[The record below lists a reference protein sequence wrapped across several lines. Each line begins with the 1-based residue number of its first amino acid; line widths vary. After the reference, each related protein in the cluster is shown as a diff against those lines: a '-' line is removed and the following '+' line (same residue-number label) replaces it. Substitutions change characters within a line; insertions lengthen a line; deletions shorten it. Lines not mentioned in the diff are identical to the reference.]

1 MWQSSTAGMVMT
13 IRQLGVGLA
22 VVGAL
27 LFVGCGGDDGET
39 ATATATVAATSEVVV
54 TETTTPTMEATAEP
68 VTACVQ
74 SMVSDGTE
82 HLLMRADK
90 EQALPDGYT
99 PELVQLPLA
108 YILAGWTE
116 QYLNPEAAE
125 ALMAML
131 DAALAAGYELVV
143 RSSYRSYDEQVV
155 TFAYWV
161 SQVGEAEAERE
172 SARAGHSEHQLGQ
185 TVDVTSAAVGWQLSQ
200 DFGATPEGVW
210 LHEHLAEFGL
220 ALSYPR
226 AMEEVTGYIY
236 EPWHLRY
243 VGPACAAEWQES
255 ELTLIE
261 VLRGD
266 HLDR

>member
-1 MWQSSTAGMVMT
+1 MAVAMRQFGVM
-13 IRQLGVGLA
+13 LM
-22 VVGAL
+22 VGAL
-27 LFVGCGGDDGET
+27 LFVACGGSEDKLPVTVEPRSAVTLAPT
-39 ATATATVAATSEVVV
+39 AVGTLP
-54 TETTTPTMEATAEP
+54 PTATAEP

-74 SMVSDGTE
+74 ALVSDGTE
-82 HLLMRADK
+82 RLLLRADK
-90 EQALPDGYT
+90 QQALPDGYE
-99 PELVQLPLA
+99 PEVVQLPLQ
-108 YILAGWTE
+108 YILEGWTE
-116 QYLNPEAAE
+116 QSLIPEAAE
-125 ALMAML
+125 ALMTML
-131 DAALAAGYELVV
+131 NAASEAGHEVVV
-143 RSSYRSYDEQVV
+143 RSSYRSYNEQVS

-161 SQVGEAEAERE
+161 NLVGEAEAERE
-172 SARAGHSEHQLGQ
+172 SARPGHSEHQLGQ

-255 ELTLIE
+255 GLTLIE

-266 HLDR
+266 HLEVGLQPS

>member
-1 MWQSSTAGMVMT
+1 MM
-13 IRQLGVGLA
+13 RQIGLGLL

-27 LFVGCGGDDGET
+27 LFVACGGDEDESPVTIQPTSEATVVATVVPT
-39 ATATATVAATSEVVV
+39 ATPE
-54 TETTTPTMEATAEP
+54 PEP

-82 HLLMRADK
+82 HLVMRADK

-99 PELVQLPLA
+99 PEVVQLPLA

-116 QYLNPEAAE
+116 QYLIPEAAE

-131 DAALAAGYELVV
+131 DAATEAGHVIVV
-143 RSSYRSYDEQVV
+143 RSSYRSYDEQVA

-161 SQVGEAEAERE
+161 SQVGQEQAERE
-172 SARAGHSEHQLGQ
+172 SALPGHSEHQLGQ

-200 DFGATPEGVW
+200 ALGDTPEGVW
-210 LHEHLAEFGL
+210 LHAHLAEFGF
-220 ALSYPR
+220 ALSYPPG
-226 AMEEVTGYIY
+226 EEETTGYIY

-243 VGPACAAEWQES
+243 VGTSCATEWQAS
-255 ELTLIE
+255 GLTLIE

-266 HLDR
+266 HLGG

>member
-1 MWQSSTAGMVMT
+1 M
-13 IRQLGVGLA
+13 RQFGVLL

-27 LFVGCGGDDGET
+27 LFVACGGGEDESPVTVEPSSEATLAPT
-39 ATATATVAATSEVVV
+39 AV
-54 TETTTPTMEATAEP
+54 ETLPPTATAEP

-74 SMVSDGTE
+74 ALVSDGTE
-82 HLLMRADK
+82 RLLRRADK
-90 EQALPDGYT
+90 EQALPDGYA
-99 PELVQLPLA
+99 PEVVQLPLP

-116 QYLNPEAAE
+116 QYLIPEAAE

-131 DAALAAGYELVV
+131 DAASEAGHEVVV
-143 RSSYRSYDEQVV
+143 RSSYRSYNEQVS

-161 SQVGEAEAERE
+161 SLVGQAEAERE
-172 SARAGHSEHQLGQ
+172 SARPGHSEHQLGQ

-200 DFGATPEGVW
+200 ALGDTPEGIW
-210 LHEHLAEFGL
+210 LHKHLAEFGF

-226 AMEEVTGYIY
+226 EMEAVTGYIY

-266 HLDR
+266 HLEGSLRPS